1 MRGTPPVRILWG
13 KGARRPNRHMCA
25 SNAHGTGTSHAQR
38 GSCAKRAVVLLRLGT
53 NTQNGKNFRN
63 AEASRQRCSP
73 HPLVQTI
80 DSRHDTDDDD
90 DGGGGGSQNAAS
102 RDDNDDAGGVNQ
114 DADTDSRGNK
124 IHGVTDDGGL
134 SKRLVPSS
142 ALRKFFPIPAFN
154 GDYSENSRCKLHIA
168 GFGVR

>member
-1 MRGTPPVRILWG
+1 MGKTFGTLKRPG
-13 KGARRPNRHMCA
+13 KGAVPTLWCKQSTVATTR
-25 SNAHGTGTSHAQR
+25 T
-38 GSCAKRAVVLLRLGT
+38 
-53 NTQNGKNFRN
+53 
-63 AEASRQRCSP
+63 
-73 HPLVQTI
+73 
-80 DSRHDTDDDD
+80 
-90 DGGGGGSQNAAS
+90 S